1 MAEPDNVAPQ
11 PVPRKRL
18 RHRLPRSW
26 RQHWKL
32 VALLGVFSL
41 ALVVTLKDVG
51 IKPYITGDVEIA
63 AADITEDLAGTVDLF
78 DPSVDHEVSI
88 DITDVEYDDMVE
100 SYQKDGEK
108 KWVTATVT
116 IDGTV
121 INDVAVRLKGN
132 STLMGLRGT
141 GGAAGEGGPGRGGM
155 QPPEGMELPEGME
168 MPEGMQMPEGM
179 EPPEGMEMP
188 EGGMAGGPGGGGM
201 GAMSQ
206 ASADDPTSL
215 PLLLSFNE
223 NVEGRAYQGMTE
235 ISVRPGSP
243 VINEA
248 MALSL
253 TKAADLPTQD
263 YGYAVYSVNG
273 SDTTTRLLLAH
284 PDENMANNLFDSPG
298 YLYKADA
305 SSQLAY
311 VDDDQSSYSDQFK
324 QINASDDGTLQP
336 IIDFLKWMDEADDE
350 EFAADLDQWVDVDSL
365 ASYLAMQNLI
375 VNGDDMGGPGQ
386 NYYLWYDLDSE
397 KLSVISWD
405 LNLAMQGDATAGPD
419 DETGMGAGMGGG
431 MFGGGNRAAEDE
443 GGAQEGAAPERTQ
456 QAGGIRGGN
465 ALKERFLASDD
476 LKGVYTEAYW
486 ELFDKV
492 YADGTAAD
500 TLNGL
505 AESVPTSD
513 SLSAEDLETAIDTMS
528 DWVNQRTSALNKAR
542 KE

>member
-1 MAEPDNVAPQ
+1 MAEPDDIAPQ

-41 ALVVTLKDVG
+41 ALLVTLKDVG

-88 DITDVEYDDMVE
+88 DITAVEYDDMVE

-141 GGAAGEGGPGRGGM
+141 GGAGGPGRGGM

-168 MPEGMQMPEGM
+168 MPEGMQIPEGM

-188 EGGMAGGPGGGGM
+188 EGGIAGGPAGGGM

-324 QINASDDGTLQP
+324 QINSSDDGTLQP

-350 EFAADLDQWVDVDSL
+350 EFAADLDEWVDVDSL

-386 NYYLWYDLDSE
+386 NYYLWYDLESE

-405 LNLAMQGDATAGPD
+405 LNLAMQGDATLGPD
-419 DETGMGAGMGGG
+419 DETGMGAGMGGAPEG
-431 MFGGGNRAAEDE
+431 M
-443 GGAQEGAAPERTQ
+443 APERPQ
-456 QAGGIRGGN
+456 QAGAGGIRGGN

-500 TLNGL
+500 TLDGL
-505 AESVPTSD
+505 AETVPTSD
-513 SLSAEDLETAIDTMS
+513 SLSAEDLETAINTMS
-528 DWVNQRTSALNKAR
+528 DWVNQRTSALKKAR

>member
-1 MAEPDNVAPQ
+1 MAEPDDVAPQ

-41 ALVVTLKDVG
+41 ALLVTLKDVG

-78 DPSVDHEVSI
+78 DASVDHEVSI

-141 GGAAGEGGPGRGGM
+141 GGAGGEGGPGRGGM
-155 QPPEGMELPEGME
+155 QPPEGMEL
-168 MPEGMQMPEGM
+168 PEGMQMPEGM

-324 QINASDDGTLQP
+324 QINSSDDGTLQP

-350 EFAADLDQWVDVDSL
+350 EFAADLDEWVDVDSL

-386 NYYLWYDLDSE
+386 NYYLWYDLESE
-397 KLSVISWD
+397 RLSVISWD
-405 LNLAMQGDATAGPD
+405 LNLAMQGDATLGPD

-431 MFGGGNRAAEDE
+431 MFGGGNRGAEDQ
-443 GGAQEGAAPERTQ
+443 GGAQEGVAPERTQ

-465 ALKERFLASDD
+465 ALKERFLASED
-476 LKGVYTEAYW
+476 LKPVYTEAYW
-486 ELFDKV
+486 DLFDKV
-492 YADGTAAD
+492 YGDGTAAE
-500 TLNGL
+500 TLSTL
-505 AESVPTSD
+505 AETVPTSD
-513 SLSAEDLETAIDTMS
+513 SLSAEDLATAIDTMS
-528 DWVNQRTSALNKAR
+528 DWVNQRTSALKKAR

>member
-1 MAEPDNVAPQ
+1 MAEPDDVAPQ

-41 ALVVTLKDVG
+41 ALLVTLKDVG
-51 IKPYITGDVEIA
+51 IKPYITGEVEIA

-141 GGAAGEGGPGRGGM
+141 GGAGGEGGPGRGGM
-155 QPPEGMELPEGME
+155 LPPEGMELPEGME
-168 MPEGMQMPEGM
+168 IPEGM

-188 EGGMAGGPGGGGM
+188 EGGMVGGPAGGGM

-253 TKAADLPTQD
+253 TNAGDLPTQD

-336 IIDFLKWMDEADDE
+336 IIDFLEWMDEADDE
-350 EFAADLDQWVDVDSL
+350 EFAADLDEWVDVDSL

-386 NYYLWYDLDSE
+386 NYYLWYDLESE

-405 LNLAMQGDATAGPD
+405 LNLAMQGDATLGPD

-431 MFGGGNRAAEDE
+431 MFGGGNRAAEDQ
-443 GGAQEGAAPERTQ
+443 GGAQVGVAPERTQ

-465 ALKERFLASDD
+465 ALKERFLASED

-500 TLNGL
+500 TLDRL

-513 SLSAEDLETAIDTMS
+513 SLSAEDLKTAIDTMS
-528 DWVNQRTSALNKAR
+528 DWVNQRTSALKKAR

>member
-1 MAEPDNVAPQ
+1 MAETNNIAPQ

-100 SYQKDGEK
+100 SYEKDGEK

-141 GGAAGEGGPGRGGM
+141 GGAGGPGRGGM

-168 MPEGMQMPEGM
+168 MPEGMQIPEGM

-284 PDENMANNLFDSPG
+284 PDENMANDLFDSPG

-324 QINASDDGTLQP
+324 QINSSDDGTLQP

-350 EFAADLDQWVDVDSL
+350 EFAADLDEWVDVDSL

-386 NYYLWYDLDSE
+386 NYYLWYDLESE

-405 LNLAMQGDATAGPD
+405 LNLAMQGDATLGPD
-419 DETGMGAGMGGG
+419 DETGMGG
-431 MFGGGNRAAEDE
+431 MFGGGDRAAGD
-443 GGAQEGAAPERTQ
+443 

-465 ALKERFLASDD
+465 ALKERFLASED
-476 LKGVYTEAYW
+476 LKTVYTDAYW
-486 ELFDKV
+486 EMFDKV

-500 TLNGL
+500 TLNRL

-513 SLSAEDLETAIDTMS
+513 SLSSEDLKTAIDTMS
-528 DWVNQRTSALNKAR
+528 NWVNQRTGALKKAR

>member
-1 MAEPDNVAPQ
+1 MAEPDNIAPQ

-88 DITDVEYDDMVE
+88 DITAVEYDDMVE

-141 GGAAGEGGPGRGGM
+141 GGAGGPGRGGM

-168 MPEGMQMPEGM
+168 MPEGMQIPEGM

-188 EGGMAGGPGGGGM
+188 EGGIAGGPAGGGM

-253 TKAADLPTQD
+253 TNAADLPTQD

-311 VDDDQSSYSDQFK
+311 VDNDQSSYSDQFK
-324 QINASDDGTLQP
+324 QINSSDDGTLQP

-350 EFAADLDQWVDVDSL
+350 EFAADLDEWVDVDSL

-386 NYYLWYDLDSE
+386 NYYLWYDLESE

-405 LNLAMQGDATAGPD
+405 LNLAMQGDATLGPD
-419 DETGMGAGMGGG
+419 DENGMGG
-431 MFGGGNRAAEDE
+431 MFGGGNRAADDQ
-443 GGAQEGAAPERTQ
+443 GGAPEGVGPEGMQ
-456 QAGGIRGGN
+456 QPGGAGGIRGGN
-465 ALKERFLASDD
+465 ALKERFLASED
-476 LKGVYTEAYW
+476 LKSVYTDAYW

-513 SLSAEDLETAIDTMS
+513 SLSAEDLKTAIDTMS
-528 DWVNQRTSALNKAR
+528 NWVNQRTSALKKAR

>member
-1 MAEPDNVAPQ
+1 MAEPDNIAPQ

-41 ALVVTLKDVG
+41 ALLVTLKDVG

-78 DPSVDHEVSI
+78 DTSVDHEVSI

-141 GGAAGEGGPGRGGM
+141 GGAGGEGGPGRGGM
-155 QPPEGMELPEGME
+155 QPPEGIELPEGMAL
-168 MPEGMQMPEGM
+168 PEGMEMPEGM

-188 EGGMAGGPGGGGM
+188 EGGMAGGQGGGGM
-201 GAMSQ
+201 AAMSQ

-324 QINASDDGTLQP
+324 QINSSDDGTLQP

-350 EFAADLDQWVDVDSL
+350 EFAADLDEWVDVDSL

-375 VNGDDMGGPGQ
+375 VNSDDMSGPGQ
-386 NYYLWYDLDSE
+386 NYYLWYDLESE

-405 LNLAMQGDATAGPD
+405 LNLAMQGDATLGPD
-419 DETGMGAGMGGG
+419 DENGMGGG
-431 MFGGGNRAAEDE
+431 MFGGGNRAAGDQ
-443 GGAQEGAAPERTQ
+443 GGAPEGMAPERTQ
-456 QAGGIRGGN
+456 GAGDGGIRGGN
-465 ALKERFLASDD
+465 ALKERFLASED
-476 LKGVYTEAYW
+476 LKTVYTEAYW
-486 ELFDKV
+486 ELFDNV

-500 TLNGL
+500 TLNRL
-505 AESVPTSD
+505 AETVPTSD
-513 SLSAEDLETAIDTMS
+513 SLSAEDVAAAIDTMS
-528 DWVNQRTSALNKAR
+528 DWVNQRTSALKKAR
-542 KE
+542 RE

>member
-1 MAEPDNVAPQ
+1 
-11 PVPRKRL
+11 
-18 RHRLPRSW
+18 
-26 RQHWKL
+26 
-32 VALLGVFSL
+32 
-41 ALVVTLKDVG
+41 
-51 IKPYITGDVEIA
+51 
-63 AADITEDLAGTVDLF
+63 
-78 DPSVDHEVSI
+78 
-88 DITDVEYDDMVE
+88 
-100 SYQKDGEK
+100 
-108 KWVTATVT
+108 
-116 IDGTV
+116 
-121 INDVAVRLKGN
+121 
-132 STLMGLRGT
+132 
-141 GGAAGEGGPGRGGM
+141 
-155 QPPEGMELPEGME
+155 
-168 MPEGMQMPEGM
+168 
-179 EPPEGMEMP
+179 MP
-188 EGGMAGGPGGGGM
+188 EGGMAGGPAGGGM

-305 SSQLAY
+305 SSQFAY

-350 EFAADLDQWVDVDSL
+350 EFAADLDEWVDVDSL

-375 VNGDDMGGPGQ
+375 VNSDDMSGPGQ
-386 NYYLWYDLDSE
+386 NYYLWYDLESE

-405 LNLAMQGDATAGPD
+405 LNLAMQGDATLGPD

-431 MFGGGNRAAEDE
+431 MFGGGNRAAEDQ
-443 GGAQEGAAPERTQ
+443 GGAQEGMAPERTQ

-465 ALKERFLASDD
+465 ALKERFLASED
-476 LKGVYTEAYW
+476 LKTVYTQAYW

-500 TLNGL
+500 TLDGL
-505 AESVPTSD
+505 AETVPTSD
-513 SLSAEDLETAIDTMS
+513 SLSAEDLKTAIDTMS
-528 DWVNQRTSALNKAR
+528 DWVNQRTSTLKKAR